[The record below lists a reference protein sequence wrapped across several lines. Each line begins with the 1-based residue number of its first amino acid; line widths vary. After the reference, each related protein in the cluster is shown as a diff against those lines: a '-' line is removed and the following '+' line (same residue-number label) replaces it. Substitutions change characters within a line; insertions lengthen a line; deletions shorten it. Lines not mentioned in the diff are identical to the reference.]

1 MTEDDRKRFPIKPL
15 EKETKSIQ
23 MDLFGQFVTNDVNE
37 TSNTIEIWESIPKY
51 FFTPKQAEKLR
62 TKTGHADPFKWE
74 FMQNQKP
81 CMVKVQPALIE
92 QPDGSYK
99 AFFPSVTEEFVEEAL
114 KKILA
119 SQQYGFHDPNKIETW
134 VRFTLR
140 MIQKELKE
148 RARSRSI
155 PEIKHAIEVMNKC
168 NISYFINGKEMWSG
182 AILQDLLTVGRDD
195 YLADTNAH
203 HIAKLPVFISH
214 AINAL
219 EYRQHN
225 HDRYMK
231 CDEQLARW
239 IYKKLIM
246 RYVNASFLNS
256 YHFMYSE
263 LKQSGLLQQA
273 TEVRNRE
280 KTTSA
285 LNELIERNVIAS
297 YTEDTRKIGRKI
309 IDVKYTVIPSS
320 EFISEQKAAN
330 RRISDNKAKVIQGQP
345 AHVDN

>member
-1 MTEDDRKRFPIKPL
+1 MKKDDKKASHLKPVG
-15 EKETKSIQ
+15 KEISVQ
-23 MDLFGQFVTNDVNE
+23 LDLFRQFLTNDIND
-37 TSNTIEIWESIPKY
+37 TSNTIEVWESIPKY
-51 FFTPKQAEKLR
+51 FFTPTQAEKLR

-74 FMQNQKP
+74 FTHNQKP
-81 CMVKVQPALIE
+81 CMVKIQPALIE

-119 SQQYGFHDPNKIETW
+119 CQQYGFHDATKVETW

-148 RARSRSI
+148 RERSRSI

-168 NISYFINGKEMWSG
+168 NISYLINGKEVWSG
-182 AILQDLLTVGRDD
+182 AILQDLITVGRED

-203 HIAKLPVFISH
+203 HTAKLPVFISH

-263 LKQSGLLQQA
+263 LQQSGLLQQA
-273 TEVRNRE
+273 TEIKNRR
-280 KTTSA
+280 KANYA
-285 LNELIERNVIAS
+285 LNELIEKNVIAS
-297 YTEDTRKIGRKI
+297 YSEDFRKIGRKI
-309 IDVKYTVIPSS
+309 IDVKYTVTPTS

-330 RRISDNKAKVIQGQP
+330 KRIANHAVNSPYRKLTA
-345 AHVDN
+345 VDK